1 MVWLTDPVVALEAL
15 IDVPQLHARPTV
27 LSAPV
32 LRVCIGA
39 LPEGIGPQHGTAA
52 CKSFHEEFQVAC
64 LDACSPH
71 VTALIPVGGQQAV
84 GTKGCAIDLQF
95 GDASAARLKRQAIC
109 DDGTMHLQ
117 TSHGPVHVPVRSQ
130 PGRIPSSCA
139 QVRVHG
145 LPAEF
150 RRQGLISALLACAGY
165 ADSALVQAEFGGELP
180 ASIAACHPQV
190 EWYTHP
196 TMPTMAFRVQHSAP
210 GLLVHAFSV
219 GISFALTPLDSVPR
233 MHSSQLVPAHVL
245 DWDPRRAYRSPPV
258 DSDAQAPQLTHY
270 LTQHLGSCFSPQL
283 WSIGDRSL
291 PAFVVK
297 EACER
302 RVQLRCI
309 ASDSSFVPSQPLRPA
324 IWEDDWAADGVPALG
339 IRAREARWVQGV
351 GRAPA
356 LVRNTRDWEPEPA
369 AWQRQS
375 RPRPLP
381 PRRVFDA
388 SVAAAPARLAVDALQ
403 DPLGSDSSTS
413 APPWSPVWRRLLG
426 IELDRQHRA
435 LAWRILHGSVLCGA
449 FRTYVGR
456 GTAEQA
462 PCPHAAC
469 MGSLQTLSHMFV
481 TCSVAAPVWSWVAS
495 LMACLPDC
503 TRPPITVSVLLADDS
518 RVWHPPSKLQPL
530 WLRLRLATL
539 HALWCEGAK
548 VRRGGP
554 AGSARGVACRVLAY
568 CRKLMVQHWSRV
580 GMHRRDL
587 GGCPQW
593 LMSRDPHLSVD
604 AFGDWW
610 SAGGVLC
617 EIVHAGHRPH
627 IDIKWDA
634 QHPVPIP
641 P

>member
-1 MVWLTDPVVALEAL
+1 MRDVDRLGYGLRLLFTTLPLAQIGMPARQLGYLSAFQTLRPHRGVALESMSVTDVAQEPIFYNSHIVQQGGAPLVGSVAL
-15 IDVPQLHARPTV
+15 ALAQHGVACV
-27 LSAPV
+27 
-32 LRVCIGA
+32 GA
-39 LPEGIGPQHGTAA
+39 LAAPLPTTLPADLRAAAEFAQASLPLAWLGIMQGASH
-52 CKSFHEEFQVAC
+52 
-64 LDACSPH
+64 DA
-71 VTALIPVGGQQAV
+71 
-84 GTKGCAIDLQF
+84 
-95 GDASAARLKRQAIC
+95 
-109 DDGTMHLQ
+109 
-117 TSHGPVHVPVRSQ
+117 VRS
-130 PGRIPSSCA
+130 
-139 QVRVHG
+139 
-145 LPAEF
+145 
-150 RRQGLISALLACAGY
+150 
-165 ADSALVQAEFGGELP
+165 
-180 ASIAACHPQV
+180 

-258 DSDAQAPQLTHY
+258 DIDAQAPQLTHY

-351 GRAPA
+351 GRAQA

-435 LAWRILHGSVLCGA
+435 LARRILHGSVLCGA

-469 MGSLQTLSHMFV
+469 MGSFFFFFFFF
-481 TCSVAAPVWSWVAS
+481 
-495 LMACLPDC
+495 
-503 TRPPITVSVLLADDS
+503 
-518 RVWHPPSKLQPL
+518 
-530 WLRLRLATL
+530 
-539 HALWCEGAK
+539 
-548 VRRGGP
+548 
-554 AGSARGVACRVLAY
+554 
-568 CRKLMVQHWSRV
+568 
-580 GMHRRDL
+580 L
-587 GGCPQW
+587 G
-593 LMSRDPHLSVD
+593 
-604 AFGDWW
+604 
-610 SAGGVLC
+610 
-617 EIVHAGHRPH
+617 
-627 IDIKWDA
+627 
-634 QHPVPIP
+634 
-641 P
+641 